1 MWKLFQASP
10 SKNLDTVKSPSPLA
24 PPPLRFES
32 LEGGSHSPLADQPHL
47 PAERGEGL
55 VHTMQYYS

>member
-10 SKNLDTVKSPSPLA
+10 SKNLDTVKSPSP
-24 PPPLRFES
+24 PYFES
-32 LEGGSHSPLADQPHL
+32 LEGGSHPPPDDPPHL
-47 PAERGEGL
+47 PAERREGL